1 LEWIGWGFLALA
13 VVLVVFLIRVLNQV
27 SRTVQ
32 NLNSLLNNLEKEVIP
47 LVKNLKETSENV
59 NHLLVQAQ
67 ERLNQIEGLFL
78 TLKESAQIF
87 SLINR
92 IMRGG
97 VASSLINLASLAVG
111 VKAAGSTF
119 LKRKPKEGGK

>member
-1 LEWIGWGFLALA
+1 VEWIGWGFLVLA
-13 VVLVVFLIRVLNQV
+13 VVLVVFLIRVLNQL
-27 SRTVQ
+27 SRTVR
-32 NLNSLLNNLEKEVIP
+32 NLDSLINNLEKEIIP
-47 LVKNLKETSENV
+47 LVRNLKETSENV
-59 NHLLVQAQ
+59 NQLLSQAQ

-111 VKAAGSTF
+111 IKTAGYTF
-119 LKRKPKEGGK
+119 LKRKPKGGK